1 MPGSRLTIMSR
12 DVVKVAGGDTNNN
25 RWGSAE
31 QPADI
36 KHTTEQTANTE
47 HTAEHTAEVCSTQPW
62 PDCPMLGVD
71 NRQQILRP
79 AAVSRPEQT

>member
-31 QPADI
+31 QSAEHTADTE
-36 KHTTEQTANTE
+36 HTTEQ
-47 HTAEHTAEVCSTQPW
+47 TAEVCSTQPW

-79 AAVSRPEQT
+79 AAVSRPEQTC

>member
-1 MPGSRLTIMSR
+1 MSR
-12 DVVKVAGGDTNNN
+12 DVVKVEGGDTNNN

-31 QPADI
+31 QPAEHTADI
-36 KHTTEQTANTE
+36 EHTEERAAEQTAG
-47 HTAEHTAEVCSTQPW
+47 VCSTQPW

-79 AAVSRPEQT
+79 ADVSRPEQTC